1 MKLSIIPADKIIALN
16 NQSLV
21 GIKTDLSWIP
31 TNVYAVQ
38 WNDNWEANCGLSSE
52 CTGISTGFIQYNDS
66 TPPLGI
72 STTGIYW
79 QGVTAF
85 ENEKSTLENEREAA
99 RDHLAEVKQ
108 YRNALLSWSDWT
120 QGNDSPLGSSKKTEW
135 QTYRQ
140 ALRDIP
146 ATIAADSGLTAKAM
160 ADDFTHSSWPTKP
173 S

>member
-1 MKLSIIPADKIIALN
+1 MKLSIIPGDKIIALN

-52 CTGISTGFIQYNDS
+52 CTGISTGYIQYNDS

-85 ENEKSTLENEREAA
+85 ENERSTLENEREAA
-99 RDHLAEVKQ
+99 RDHLAEVK
-108 YRNALLSWSDWT
+108 RFRMSLLYDSDWT
-120 QGNDSPLGSSKKTEW
+120 QGADVPSGIKTPW
-135 QTYRQ
+135 VTYR
-140 ALRDIP
+140 ASLRDVPTQSDPDNI
-146 ATIAADSGLTAKAM
+146 T
-160 ADDFTHSSWPTKP
+160 WPTKP

>member
-99 RDHLAEVKQ
+99 RDHLAEVK
-108 YRNALLSWSDWT
+108 RFRMSLLYDSDWT
-120 QGNDSPLGSSKKTEW
+120 QSSDSPFNDSKKTEW
-135 QTYRQ
+135 ATYRQ
-140 ALRDIP
+140 QLRDLP
-146 ATIAADSGLTAKAM
+146 ATIAADSNITAKAM
-160 ADDFTHSSWPTKP
+160 MDDINHSAWPTKP